1 MSETNPKDLLGQ
13 RLLLAAA
20 IVLAL
25 LIIGLALFWHP
36 EPPARDLP
44 KTGVPGGDFV
54 LQGADGPVA
63 LSDYRGKVTLLYF
76 GYTYC
81 PDVCPTALTATAAA
95 LKQLTPE
102 ERAKVAVLFISVDP
116 ERDTPAHLKEY
127 AAFFDPAI
135 VGATGSAEQVATVA
149 RQYGVFY
156 AKQKTNTAG
165 GYVVDH
171 TSETY
176 VVDPAGQLAS
186 RLPHG
191 APPDQVVAEIR
202 RFIR

>member
-1 MSETNPKDLLGQ
+1 MSETTPKDLLGQ

-20 IVLAL
+20 IVLAG
-25 LIIGLALFWHP
+25 LIIGLAFFWHP
-36 EPPARDLP
+36 EPPARDIP
-44 KTGVPGGDFV
+44 RATVPGGDFV

-63 LSDYRGKVTLLYF
+63 LTDYRGKVVLLYF

-95 LKQLTPE
+95 LQQLTAA
-102 ERAKVAVLFISVDP
+102 ERAKVAALFISVDP

-135 VGATGSAEQVATVA
+135 VGATGSAEQIAAVA

-156 AKQKTNTAG
+156 AKQKTATAG

-176 VVDPAGQLAS
+176 VVGPDGQLAS

-191 APPDQVVAEIR
+191 ASPDRVVAEIR
-202 RFIR
+202 RFIK